1 MSDKQDHPHTP
12 QKAQSLRAEAEAR
25 LARAPVSKPAAQ
37 RGGALLH
44 ELRVHQIELEMQN
57 EALRQTQ
64 VALEASRDRYVDLY
78 EFAPIGY
85 LTLTAEALIAE
96 INLTGTKLLG
106 SQRKQLI
113 DRRFLH
119 FVAEPDQ
126 ARWHRFFLN
135 VLGDVNGEMHR
146 FDMNLQRDDQSII
159 HVHFDCQR
167 WVEVGT
173 PPVVRIALTDTT
185 QLLQAQTELSI
196 AAVAFESQEG
206 IFITDASGVILKVN
220 DAFTK
225 ITGYSAK
232 EALGKT
238 PRLLRS
244 GRHDATFYAALW
256 ESLITTGTWHG
267 EVYNRRKNGE
277 IYPQAL
283 IITAVTMG
291 DGEAL
296 FYVASLIDI
305 TQQKLASEQIKIL
318 AFYDPLTNLPNR
330 RLLKDK
336 LHMALAS
343 SARTKRHGALLFID
357 LDNFKEL
364 NDTLGH
370 DIGDLLLKQ
379 VAQRLVGC
387 LREIDSVARLGGDEF
402 VVLLEDLSN
411 NPDEAAINAHIAG
424 QKILTALNAPYLLE
438 KHNYRCTSS
447 IGAVLFG
454 DYLNAED
461 DLLKLA
467 DIAMYAAKSAGRNTV
482 RFFDQAMQAVL
493 TKHAILEADLRLALE
508 NHQFTLY
515 YQLQTTH
522 DNRIVGA
529 EALIR
534 WLHPKL
540 GLILPTE
547 FIPLT
552 EETGLIIE
560 LGQWVLE
567 TACAQLKMWESD
579 PHTRQIQ
586 LAVNISALQL
596 HQAAFFEQIDALV
609 EKYTIAPNRLK
620 LELTESMVLD
630 DIDENIVKMQAI
642 KHIGVGFSMDDFG
655 TGYSSLSYLTQLPL
669 DQLKIDQSFVRNLNV
684 KHTDALIVQTI
695 IGMANNLGMEV
706 IAEGVE
712 TETQRAF
719 LEQNGCALCQGY
731 LFSRPVPLAEFEQ
744 LLIRAWSSPDMIN
757 T

>member
-1 MSDKQDHPHTP
+1 MSDKQGLHAP
-12 QKAQSLRAEAEAR
+12 QKVQSLRAEAEAR
-25 LARAPVSKPAAQ
+25 LARATASEPAAQ
-37 RGGALLH
+37 LEEALLQ
-44 ELRVHQIELEMQN
+44 ELRLHQIELEMQN
-57 EALRQTQ
+57 EELRQAQ
-64 VALEASRDRYVDLY
+64 VALEASHDRYVDLY

-85 LTLTAEALIAE
+85 LTLTAKALIAE
-96 INLTGTKLLG
+96 INLTGAKLLG
-106 SQRKQLI
+106 MERKQLI
-113 DRRFLH
+113 DRH
-119 FVAEPDQ
+119 FARYVAESDK
-126 ARWHRFFLN
+126 ARWHHLFLKVIEDTN
-135 VLGDVNGEMHR
+135 EESHS
-146 FDMNLQRDDQSII
+146 FDLNLQRGDNLMI
-159 HVHFDCQR
+159 HAHFDSQR
-167 WVEVGT
+167 RAEVGT

-185 QLLQAQTELSI
+185 QLHQVETELSI
-196 AAVAFESQEG
+196 AAIAFQSQEG
-206 IFITDASGVILKVN
+206 IFITDASGMILKVN

-232 EALGKT
+232 EAIGQT

-244 GRHDATFYAALW
+244 GRHDTTFYTVLW
-256 ESLITTGTWHG
+256 EILISTGTWHG

-283 IITAVTMG
+283 TITAVTMG
-291 DGEAL
+291 DGEAQY
-296 FYVASLIDI
+296 YVASLIDI

-330 RLLKDK
+330 RLLRDK
-336 LHMALAS
+336 LHLALAS
-343 SARTKRHGALLFID
+343 SARTQRHGALLFID
-357 LDNFKEL
+357 LDNFKLL

-411 NPDEAAINAHIAG
+411 NPEEAAINAKIAG
-424 QKILTALNAPYLLE
+424 QKILAALNAAYLLE
-438 KHNYRCTSS
+438 NNEYRCTSS

-454 DYLNAED
+454 DHLHAED

-467 DIAMYAAKSAGRNTV
+467 DIAMYAAKSDGRNTV
-482 RFFDQAMQAVL
+482 RFFDQAMQEVL
-493 TKHAILEADLRLALE
+493 TKHATLEADLRLALE
-508 NHQFTLY
+508 NNQFTLY

-529 EALIR
+529 EVLIR
-534 WLHPKL
+534 WFHPKL

-547 FIPLT
+547 FIPLA
-552 EETGLIIE
+552 EETGLIID
-560 LGQWVLE
+560 LGLWVLE
-567 TACAQLKMWESD
+567 TACAQLKKWERN

-586 LAVNISALQL
+586 LAVNISSIQL
-596 HQAAFFEQIDALV
+596 HQADFFEQVYALV
-609 EKYTIAPNRLK
+609 KKYAIEPNRLK

-630 DIDENIVKMQAI
+630 NIDENIVKMQAL
-642 KHIGVGFSMDDFG
+642 KNVGVGFSLDDFG

-669 DQLKIDQSFVRNLNV
+669 DQLKIDQSFVRNLYL
-684 KHTDALIVQTI
+684 KQTDDVIVQTI
-695 IGMANNLGMEV
+695 IGMAKNLGMEV

-719 LEQNGCALCQGY
+719 LEQSGCALCQGY
-731 LFSRPVPLAEFEQ
+731 LFSKPVPLAEFEQ
-744 LLIRAWSSPDMIN
+744 LLMR
-757 T
+757 

>member
-1 MSDKQDHPHTP
+1 MSNKQDPRAP
-12 QKAQSLRAEAEAR
+12 QKARSLRTEAEAR
-25 LARAPVSKPAAQ
+25 LARAQATEPAAQ
-37 RGGALLH
+37 SGEALLQ

-57 EALRQTQ
+57 EELRQAQ
-64 VALEASRDRYVDLY
+64 VALEVSRDRYVDLY

-85 LTLTAEALIAE
+85 LTLTGEDLIAE
-96 INLTGTKLLG
+96 INLTGAKLLG

-113 DRRFLH
+113 HRRFAR

-146 FDMNLQRDDQSII
+146 FDVNLQRGDQSII
-159 HVHFDCQR
+159 HAHFDCQR
-167 WVEVGT
+167 WAEVGT
-173 PPVVRIALTDTT
+173 APVMRIAFADST
-185 QLLQAQTELSI
+185 QLHRAQTELSI

-206 IFITDASGVILKVN
+206 SFITDASCVILKVN

-238 PRLLRS
+238 PRLLKS
-244 GRHDATFYAALW
+244 GRHDATFYASLW
-256 ESLITTGTWHG
+256 ESLISTGTWHG
-267 EVYNRRKNGE
+267 NVYNRRKNGE

-283 IITAVTMG
+283 TITAVRMG
-291 DGEAL
+291 DGDAL
-296 FYVASLIDI
+296 YYVASLIDI
-305 TQQKLASEQIKIL
+305 TQQELASEQIKML

-330 RLLKDK
+330 RLLRDK
-336 LHMALAS
+336 LHLTLAS
-343 SARTKRHGALLFID
+343 SARTKQHGALLFID
-357 LDNFKEL
+357 LDNFKQL

-379 VAQRLVGC
+379 VAQRLLGC
-387 LREIDSVARLGGDEF
+387 LREVDSVARLGGDEF
-402 VVLLEDLSN
+402 VVMLESLSI
-411 NPDEAAINAHIAG
+411 NPEEAAINAQIAG
-424 QKILTALNAPYLLE
+424 QKILAALNVPYLLE
-438 KHNYRCTSS
+438 SHEYRCTSS

-454 DYLNAED
+454 DHLNAED

-482 RFFDQAMQAVL
+482 RFFDQAMQLVI
-493 TKHAILEADLRLALE
+493 TKRAALEADLQFALKI
-508 NHQFTLY
+508 NQFTLH

-529 EALIR
+529 EVLIR
-534 WLHPKL
+534 WFHPKL

-596 HQAAFFEQIDALV
+596 HDAGFFEQIHALV
-609 EKYTIAPNRLK
+609 EKYAIAPNRLK
-620 LELTESMVLD
+620 LELTESMVLN
-630 DIDENIVKMQAI
+630 DIDDNIAKMQAI

-669 DQLKIDQSFVRNLNV
+669 DQLKIDQSFVRNLDV

-712 TETQRAF
+712 TEAQRAF

-731 LFSRPVPLAEFEQ
+731 LFSKPVPLAEFEQ
-744 LLIRAWSSPDMIN
+744 LLMR
-757 T
+757 